1 MRSFSLVQNGLR
13 ELMEKRIKSECG
25 PGMRK
30 RAVIVFN
37 KVLSSVADLRE
48 LSQINMS
55 RSEMRTVQNVT
66 ISTRSVV
73 QATYIQ

>member
-1 MRSFSLVQNGLR
+1 
-13 ELMEKRIKSECG
+13 MEKRIKSECG

-37 KVLSSVADLRE
+37 KVLASVADLRE

-55 RSEMRTVQNVT
+55 RSVMRTVVQNVT
-66 ISTRSVV
+66 I
-73 QATYIQ
+73 Y